1 MVGQNPQ
8 TGHFVQ
14 PISPQM
20 LNPILI
26 VIYVIILL
34 GIMGF
39 LLVSGA
45 RPTKTLAWLLLL
57 LVLPA
62 LGMVIFFALG
72 INRRKY
78 KFYKLKKTKRFKSY
92 IEKAKRFYNELD
104 NASAKKSEI
113 ADHVK
118 LVKLI
123 IKNSHSLPHEGN
135 KVTVLQDGQ
144 ATFDAIFEAMENA
157 KKFIHVQYYIF
168 EEGQILDK
176 MLEIMCRKVKE
187 GVEVRMIYD
196 GLGSFSLSDDCLQK
210 LQDGKVFSHC
220 FMPVRFGYITT
231 GLNYRNHR
239 KIVVVD
245 GEIGFTG
252 GINVSDKYIKA
263 EDELGIWR
271 DTHLRI
277 EGPSVRGLS
286 AVFANDWYFV
296 NQKEELQQAKYF
308 PTVTKRGDSTVQ
320 VVYSGPDS
328 DFASILQQY
337 FTIITQA
344 KEYVYIANSYIIPG
358 EAVLEALVTTALSGV
373 DVRVLLPQA
382 SDSGLVK
389 WTVRSYFE
397 QLLHAG
403 VKIFLYQ
410 DRFLHSKVIIADDT
424 LASVG
429 TANLDVRSFEQ
440 NFEINA
446 VIYDPAVVKSL
457 KADFAKDF
465 ENCLEVKLDAFKNR
479 PYTERLL
486 EGGAR
491 IFSPVL

>member
-1 MVGQNPQ
+1 M
-8 TGHFVQ
+8 
-14 PISPQM
+14 
-20 LNPILI
+20 
-26 VIYVIILL
+26 
-34 GIMGF
+34 
-39 LLVSGA
+39 
-45 RPTKTLAWLLLL
+45 
-57 LVLPA
+57 
-62 LGMVIFFALG
+62 
-72 INRRKY
+72 
-78 KFYKLKKTKRFKSY
+78 
-92 IEKAKRFYNELD
+92 EK
-104 NASAKKSEI
+104 
-113 ADHVK
+113 
-118 LVKLI
+118 
-123 IKNSHSLPHEGN
+123 
-135 KVTVLQDGQ
+135 
-144 ATFDAIFEAMENA
+144 A

-176 MLEIMCRKVKE
+176 MLEIMLRKVAE

-196 GLGSFSLSDDCLQK
+196 GMGSFSLSGTCLQK
-210 LQDGKVFSHC
+210 LEQGKVFSHC
-220 FMPVRFGYITT
+220 FMPLRFGYITT

-239 KIVVVD
+239 KIVIVD
-245 GEIGFTG
+245 GEVGFTG
-252 GINVSDKYIKA
+252 GINVSDKYIQS

-277 EGPSVRGLS
+277 EGPSVRSLS
-286 AVFANDWYFV
+286 AVFADDWYFV

-308 PTVTKRGDSTVQ
+308 PDVKKRGDSTVQ
-320 VVYSGPDS
+320 IVHSGPDS
-328 DFASILQQY
+328 DFASVLQQY
-337 FTIITQA
+337 FTIINQA
-344 KEYVYIANSYIIPG
+344 KDYVYIANSYIVPG
-358 EAVLEALVTTALSGV
+358 EAVLEAMITAALSGV

-382 SDSGLVK
+382 SDSRLVK

-410 DRFLHSKVIIADDT
+410 ERFLHSKVIISDDT
-424 LASVG
+424 IASIG

-465 ENCLEVKLDAFKNR
+465 EGCLELNYANYKKR
-479 PYTERLL
+479 PYTERLI